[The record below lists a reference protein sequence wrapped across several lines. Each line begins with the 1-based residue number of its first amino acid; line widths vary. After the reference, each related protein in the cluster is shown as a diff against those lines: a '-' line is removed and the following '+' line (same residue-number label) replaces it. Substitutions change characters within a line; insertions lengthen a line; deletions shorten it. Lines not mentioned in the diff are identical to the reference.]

1 VGVLTRLSLFDY
13 GFRPF
18 FLGAACS
25 GLVLVPWWA
34 ASFSFGVSLATD
46 WPPTLWHAHEML
58 FGFTCA
64 AIAGFLL
71 TAVPSW
77 TGRRGFAGGPLVLLS
92 ALWLLGRVLV
102 ASSASWPFAAVVA
115 ADLAFLPVL
124 AAFLAW
130 PLLRE
135 RNRNTPLLLV
145 LLVLWLCNATFH
157 LGLFRGDVA
166 LSRQALLTAVNF
178 ALILVTVIGGRITP
192 SFTATAL
199 RQRGVQGAVRSWRG
213 MTSVTVALMI
223 AVAAVDLV
231 QPGDASAGWLA
242 LAAAIAQGAR
252 LAQWQGWRTLHEP
265 SVWILHLAYAWL
277 PFGLALKAL
286 AILAGMTAAAFWL
299 HALTIGVLAAMIL
312 GVMTRISL
320 GHTGRPLRIQ
330 PLVTLAY
337 VLVSASAFARVFGA
351 WLPGFDYPAVIVLSA
366 SLWTAAFAFFLWVYG
381 PILLTRRVDARTR
394 P

>member
-1 VGVLTRLSLFDY
+1 MGFLTRLSLFGY

-25 GLVLVPWWA
+25 ALVLVPWWA
-34 ASFSFGVSLATD
+34 ANFSLGVSVATD
-46 WPPTLWHAHEML
+46 WPPMLWHAHEML

-77 TGRRGFAGGPLVLLS
+77 TGRRGFAGGPLVLMT

-115 ADLAFLPVL
+115 ADLAFLPAL

-157 LGLFRGDVA
+157 LGLFRGDVS
-166 LSRQALLTAVNF
+166 LSRQALLAAVNF

-192 SFTATAL
+192 SVTATAL
-199 RQRGVQGAVRSWRG
+199 RQRGVESAVRAPGG
-213 MTSVTVALMI
+213 MTAVTVALMI

-231 QPGDASAGWLA
+231 QPGGASAGWLA
-242 LAAAIAQGAR
+242 LAAAIAQAAR
-252 LAQWQGWRTLHEP
+252 LVQWQGWRALHEP
-265 SVWILHLAYAWL
+265 IVWILHLAYAWL
-277 PFGLALKAL
+277 PVGLALKAL
-286 AILAGMTAAAFWL
+286 AILTGVAAAAFWL
-299 HALTIGVLAAMIL
+299 HALTIGVLATMIL
-312 GVMTRISL
+312 GVMARVSL
-320 GHTGRPLRIQ
+320 GHTGRPLRVAAAGDSGL
-330 PLVTLAY
+330 PAGLGCRARARPRRLAARARLSRGHRAERGA
-337 VLVSASAFARVFGA
+337 VDRGVRVFPLGLRA
-351 WLPGFDYPAVIVLSA
+351 DPAH
-366 SLWTAAFAFFLWVYG
+366 AAH
-381 PILLTRRVDARTR
+381 
-394 P
+394 